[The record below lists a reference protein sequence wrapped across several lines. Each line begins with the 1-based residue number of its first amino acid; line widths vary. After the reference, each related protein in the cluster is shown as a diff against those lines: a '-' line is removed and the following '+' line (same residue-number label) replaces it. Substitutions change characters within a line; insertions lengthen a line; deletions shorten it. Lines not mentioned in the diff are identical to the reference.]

1 MPPVGLTSWN
11 RRSAAGWGGSD
22 EPQPEGRPITKQTV
36 ADELG
41 GADGVASAVDDLYRR
56 LLADPTVAPWFR
68 DVNLRRVRAHM
79 TDFLVTALDGPEV
92 YGGRALDVA
101 HAGLGVTDDAFD
113 ATASHLLDALEA
125 QQVRPELLDVVL
137 ARVATLR
144 AVVVS
149 S

>member
-1 MPPVGLTSWN
+1 MT
-11 RRSAAGWGGSD
+11 R
-22 EPQPEGRPITKQTV
+22 QTV

-92 YGGRALDVA
+92 YSGRALDVA